1 MKRKRLSR
9 KLPML
14 TLALGL
20 TIGTL
25 PGLASAEN
33 TTNFQLPSHQVTS
46 MLAEALQPTYVSP
59 QINTK
64 STNKVRVIVQLT
76 GQPAAVGKYA
86 AKQGISSLASTAT
99 ESAVKSQQADVLD
112 EASDQG
118 INLQVNYTYNTVL
131 NGFEVTIPANE
142 IPTLAQ
148 IPGVKS
154 IQENRTWYAMPIET
168 SDTNAADP
176 VYDSFPLEQ
185 IGANKAWAKDLTG
198 AGLKVGVIDT
208 GVDYTH
214 PDIAPAYKGGYD
226 SFYNDNDPYEEV
238 PLTVE
243 EDVDYHKGFP
253 GTSHGTHVSGT
264 IVGRFANKSGDVAQ
278 RGVAYDAELYVY
290 KVLGRNLEQP
300 TRASGSSAQVIDG
313 IERAVKDG
321 MDVINLSL
329 GSDAE
334 KDVNSPDAIAINN
347 AVLTGVIAVIANG
360 NAGPGY
366 FTMGAPATSQLAIAV
381 GAVTSG
387 TKTFAGVV
395 TPSMHYPDPSV
406 TSVTYMTYGYN
417 VMAWE
422 TGREDFVNIIGTSP
436 QEVVYAG
443 LGAKADYDGKNVTGK
458 IVLVSRGSYA
468 FVDKIKEAKAQGA
481 KAIAIF
487 NGRALASDPTQADLS
502 EKISPTLDTY
512 YGGNFGDSYEFIPTF
527 DMKGEQ
533 GRALARTILENPGA
547 SLHFEIDKKITT
559 GAISGDKLADFT
571 SWGPNGDTNL
581 SIKPDIMGPGVNVLS
596 TWPAY
601 GKGKPGVSYA
611 KAYNRISGTSMATPH
626 VAGLAL
632 LLKQAHPTWSPFD
645 IRAALA
651 NTAEVL
657 PGYDVY
663 QQGPGRADVDRAL
676 ETPALLQALEPIT
689 ILDKNYKP
697 QNVINYNPSAS
708 FGVVSPG
715 TQPSVKT
722 LQLKNMSSKEMT
734 YTASLVWNTP
744 GIDVKLSQDVI
755 QVSANH
761 ASSFQLKLTVG
772 KDVPNEKWY
781 GGQVRLTSPGAPD
794 LHLPFVVRV
803 GDSTPET
810 GFGVQE
816 VALTN
821 ATIYPNR
828 SQKSTTLS
836 FRLTTNDVNLLEADV
851 VDLNDV
857 TIGVFDQM
865 VKDNLADR
873 FAKGVYSFNLT
884 NEYYPVDS
892 KGKLVLDA
900 TGNPTKAYLKDGIY
914 KIVAVGQQVDEEGNV
929 IEDEDDNRIEYYGY
943 TSFRVDNSTG
953 GGTTPDPGTG
963 SGSGSSPSPS
973 TPSPTPTATVTPV
986 AGAVIDQGLKQVT
999 VSSKSATADGVT
1011 TVTIADS
1018 DLKKAVES
1026 AGSSSAAFILTG
1038 SANAGT
1044 ATKLTLTAEQI
1055 KQLQAMPSKNVMVVS
1070 AAGSAISIPVSV
1082 FTKAPAGQGFELVV
1096 KQVEDAKAKFAAKL
1110 PGAKVLGTPVAFE
1123 ASWVKDSTRT
1133 AVQVPHAT
1141 FIKRSFSI
1149 PGTVEPNTAGV
1160 LFEESGLITPVAS
1173 VFTPQKD
1180 GTTIVTVSRPGFSL
1194 FAAVSRTVKFDDIAA
1209 SWAASDITALANK
1222 LIIDGTSET
1231 SFAPKNNL
1239 TRAEFTALL
1248 VRSLG
1253 LRTNSAAPTFSDVK
1267 GFEWYASDIA
1277 AASQAGLIQ
1286 GLGNG
1291 QFAPN
1296 ANVTR
1301 QELTVILAR
1310 ALKLTGIELK
1320 ASNPSFQGYSDDD
1333 QISDYAKESVKALS
1347 SAGIIDGD
1355 DAQKGQFLPTMAT
1368 TRETV
1373 AAALHQLLTKIKF
1386 ID

>member
-33 TTNFQLPSHQVTS
+33 TANFQFPSHQVTNK
-46 MLAEALQPTYVSP
+46 LADALQPTYVSP
-59 QINTK
+59 QINTR
-64 STNKVRVIVQLT
+64 STDKVRVIVQLT

-185 IGANKAWAKDLTG
+185 IGANKAWAKGLTG

-214 PDIAPAYKGGYD
+214 PDIKQAYKGGYD

-238 PLTVE
+238 PLTIE
-243 EDVDYHKGFP
+243 EDVEYHKGFP

-264 IVGRFANKSGDVAQ
+264 IVGQFANTSGDVAQ
-278 RGVAYDAELYVY
+278 KGVAYGAELYVY

-347 AVLTGVIAVIANG
+347 AVLTGVVAVIANG

-387 TKTFAGVV
+387 TKTFAGEV

-422 TGREDFVNIIGTSP
+422 TGREDFVNILGTSP

-443 LGAKADYDGKNVTGK
+443 LGAKADYAGKDVAGK

-502 EKISPTLDTY
+502 EKISSTLDTY

-547 SLHFEIDKKITT
+547 SLHFAIDKKITT

-571 SWGPNGDTNL
+571 SWGPNGDTNM

-601 GKGKPGVSYA
+601 GKGKPEVSYA

-657 PGYDVY
+657 PGYNAY
-663 QQGPGRADVDRAL
+663 QQGPGRAAVARAL

-689 ILDKNYKP
+689 ILDKDYKP

-715 TQPSVKT
+715 SQQLVKT
-722 LQLKNMSSKEMT
+722 LQLKNTSQKEVT
-734 YTASLVWNTP
+734 YSATLDWGTP
-744 GIDVKLSQDVI
+744 EVSAALTQDVI
-755 QVSANH
+755 KVSPNSATT
-761 ASSFQLKLTVG
+761 FQLKLTVG
-772 KDVPNEKWY
+772 AQAQKGMTYV
-781 GGQVRLTSPGAPD
+781 GQIRLTSQGLPD
-794 LHLPFVVRV
+794 LHLPFVVYA
-803 GDSTPET
+803 GDSMPET
-810 GFGVQE
+810 DFGVQE
-816 VALTN
+816 VSVSN
-821 ATIYPNR
+821 SIIYPNR
-828 SQKSTTLS
+828 SQKSAQLS
-836 FRLTTNDVNLLEADV
+836 FRLTTTDVNRLEAQV

-857 TIGVFDQM
+857 TLGVFDRT
-865 VKDNLADR
+865 VKDNLNDR
-873 FAKGVYSFNLT
+873 FTKGVYTYNLT
-884 NEYYPVDS
+884 NEYYPIDS
-892 KGKLVLDA
+892 KGKFVLDSS
-900 TGNPTKAYLKDGIY
+900 GKPTKKFLKDGVY
-914 KIVAVGQQVDEEGNV
+914 KIAAVGQQIDAEGNV
-929 IEDEDDNRIEYYGY
+929 IKDKGNNPIEYYGV

-953 GGTTPDPGTG
+953 GGTTPDPGP
-963 SGSGSSPSPS
+963 GSSPGPS
-973 TPSPTPTATVTPV
+973 TSTPAPSATATAA
-986 AGAVIDQGLKQVT
+986 AGAIIDQGLKQVT
-999 VSSKSATADGVT
+999 VTSKSNTADGVT

-1044 ATKLTLTAEQI
+1044 ATKVTLTGEQV
-1055 KQLQAMPSKNVMVVS
+1055 KQLQSMPSKSVIVVS

-1082 FTKAPAGQGFELVV
+1082 FAKAPAGQGFELVV

-1141 FIKRSFSI
+1141 FIMRSFSI

-1160 LFEESGLITPVAS
+1160 LFEENGLITPVAS

-1180 GTTIVTVSRPGFSL
+1180 GTTIVTVARPGFSL
-1194 FAAVSRTVKFDDIAA
+1194 FAALSRTVKFNDIAS

-1222 LIIDGTSET
+1222 LIIEGTSET
-1231 SFAPKNNL
+1231 TFAPKNNL

-1253 LRTNSAAPTFSDVK
+1253 LRTSSAAPTFSDVK
-1267 GFEWYASDIA
+1267 GSEWYAGDIA
-1277 AASQAGLIQ
+1277 AASQVGLIQ

-1291 QFAPN
+1291 QFAPK

-1301 QELTVILAR
+1301 QELTVMLAR
-1310 ALKLTGIELK
+1310 ALKLTGVELK
-1320 ASNPSFQGYSDDD
+1320 PSNPSFQTYSDDD
-1333 QISDYAKESVKALS
+1333 QISDYAKDSVKALS
-1347 SAGIIDGD
+1347 SAGIMSGD
-1355 DAQKGQFLPTMAT
+1355 ENQKGLFLPTTAT

-1373 AAALHQLLTKIKF
+1373 AAALHKLLGQVKL